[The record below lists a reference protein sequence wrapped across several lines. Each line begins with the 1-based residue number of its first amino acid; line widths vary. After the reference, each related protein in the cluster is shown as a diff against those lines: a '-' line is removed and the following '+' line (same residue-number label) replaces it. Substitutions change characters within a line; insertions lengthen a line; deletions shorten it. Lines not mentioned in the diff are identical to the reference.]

1 MIELGGALGAGA
13 AMTPLVD
20 AWITRRLAA
29 MGLPRSAARRAATRR
44 LLPTLLGLG
53 WALAFAR
60 VGWAG
65 SLPAHL
71 AWATVTTA
79 LVITD
84 LEHHLIPNRIL
95 YPGTGVTAALLAA
108 GAFLDRTPD
117 RLGSAALGALLCLVG
132 MAALA
137 ALARGAMGMGDVKL
151 SALLG
156 LLCGY
161 RGVTTALAAILSGF
175 LIGGVAALVLLLTRR
190 AHRHTRIP
198 FGPALVAGAWISL
211 LGTPP

>member
-1 MIELGGALGAGA
+1 MIALGGAFAAGIA
-13 AMTPLVD
+13 ITPLVD
-20 AWITRRLAA
+20 SWITRRLAA
-29 MGLPRSAARRAATRR
+29 MGLPGSAARRPATRW
-44 LLPTLLGLG
+44 LLAAVLGLG

-60 VGWAG
+60 VGWTG

-71 AWATVTTA
+71 VWATVTAA

-84 LEHHLIPNRIL
+84 LEHQLIPNRIL

-108 GAFLDRTPD
+108 GAFVDQTPD
-117 RLGSAALGALLCLVG
+117 RLGSAALGAVLCLLG
-132 MAALA
+132 MGALA

-161 RGVTTALAAILSGF
+161 QTTVTALRALLIGF
-175 LIGGVAALVLLLTRR
+175 LIGGAAALLLLMTRR
-190 AHRHTRIP
+190 ATRHTQIP
-198 FGPALVAGAWISL
+198 FGPALVVAAWLSVFGVPL
-211 LGTPP
+211 